1 MKFSLIN
8 RLSDFE
14 FHDAEFYLKSYENDT
29 LCVTAKHLNVHK
41 GAKENPNDY
50 DMEIQSAEISF
61 QQTQICSF
69 APLQTY
75 RRSKDGSWHADEPPI
90 ACSGEEAKDNVITA
104 LNKGISLNCI
114 DTRKDKESTILQLT
128 ANDGFVVEICFENV
142 IVAWDEY
149 TGKAWYEMQQ
159 Q

>member
-14 FHDAEFYLKSYENDT
+14 FHDAEFFLKSYENDT

-41 GAKENPNDY
+41 GTKENPSDY

-69 APLQTY
+69 APLRTY

-90 ACSGEEAKDNVITA
+90 ACTGEEAKDKVITA